1 MGNRRIAEWSLMT
14 LVLVVLLAVFGRQ
27 VRAVQVQAER
37 AAVQSTVGALRT
49 ALVLSHVTAQLAR
62 NQAVV
67 APTQPTQ
74 PTVANAPN
82 AALVVN
88 PFLLLKA
95 LPGNFAGGF
104 AMAHADAMPLGAWAF
119 DADCGCV
126 GYRLLYPDALERPE
140 GAQAVWFRIDNSS
153 AVLQMVPVAQYV
165 WQGQVLR

>member
-1 MGNRRIAEWSLMT
+1 MGNRRIAEWSLLT
-14 LVLVVLLAVFGRQ
+14 LVLVVLLSVFGHQ

-49 ALVLSHVTAQLAR
+49 ALVLRHVTAQLAG
-62 NQAVV
+62 NAVV
-67 APTQPTQ
+67 AQPMAPTE
-74 PTVANAPN
+74 PN
-82 AALVVN
+82 TAQVSN

-95 LPGNFAGGF
+95 LPGNFAGSF
-104 AMAHADAMPLGAWAF
+104 AMEHADAMPLGAWAF

-126 GYRLLYPDALERPE
+126 GYRLLYPDALEQPE

-153 AVLQMVPVAQYV
+153 VVLQMVPVARYV